1 MALFVSNHS
10 IWKHTPLQQR
20 ISAIDLGGKRIWTIG
35 LEPCDSFI
43 IESYDFDM
51 IVFFVNEKEVD
62 AVWDIDPRKQV
73 HVIVKDCTDEID
85 VLYKIGTDININS
98 QCHFAECAEPILC
111 DLLYI
116 NTESSEKKNAKKQNV
131 QKNDG

>member
-1 MALFVSNHS
+1 MALFVSNHP

-20 ISAIDLGGKRIWTIG
+20 ISAIDLGGKRLWTIG

-43 IESYDFDM
+43 IESYNFDM
-51 IVFFVNEKEVD
+51 IVFFVEEKEVD
-62 AVWDIDPRKQV
+62 AVWDIDPRKRV

-116 NTESSEKKNAKKQNV
+116 NTESFEKEC
-131 QKNDG
+131 QKPKRTNK